1 VRYALVFRAR
11 AKRQS
16 KSVRQI
22 TLSIGTL
29 EDIMKSN
36 RLSIIA
42 IAVGL
47 LVISMPALAH
57 HGTNLYDMTKTTTLK
72 ATITKFEWG
81 NPHNQ
86 IYFDVTDDK
95 GVVSHWNAET
105 EPPAVMSE
113 IGWTR
118 KALAPGDQVTVYLN
132 AAKNGATVGILQKI
146 VLADGKELVAR
157 KQQPQ
162 S

>member
-1 VRYALVFRAR
+1 MNRNPFRIVA
-11 AKRQS
+11 
-16 KSVRQI
+16 I
-22 TLSIGTL
+22 T
-29 EDIMKSN
+29 
-36 RLSIIA
+36 
-42 IAVGL
+42 VGL
-47 LVISMPALAH
+47 LLVSIPALAH
-57 HGTNLYDMTKTTTLK
+57 HGTNLYDMTKTTSLK
-72 ATITKFEWG
+72 GTITKFEWG

-113 IGWTR
+113 SGWTR

-157 KQQPQ
+157 KPQPQ

>member
-1 VRYALVFRAR
+1 MNRNPISIVAV
-11 AKRQS
+11 
-16 KSVRQI
+16 
-22 TLSIGTL
+22 TL
-29 EDIMKSN
+29 
-36 RLSIIA
+36 
-42 IAVGL
+42 GL
-47 LVISMPALAH
+47 LLVSIPALAH
-57 HGTNLYDMTKTTTLK
+57 HGTNLYDMTKTTSLK
-72 ATITKFEWG
+72 GTITKFEWG

-113 IGWTR
+113 SGWTR

-157 KQQPQ
+157 KPQPQ

>member
-1 VRYALVFRAR
+1 MNRNP
-11 AKRQS
+11 
-16 KSVRQI
+16 I
-22 TLSIGTL
+22 SIV
-29 EDIMKSN
+29 
-36 RLSIIA
+36 
-42 IAVGL
+42 AVSLGL
-47 LVISMPALAH
+47 LLVSIPALAH
-57 HGTNLYDMTKTTTLK
+57 HGTNLYDMTKTTSLK
-72 ATITKFEWG
+72 GTITKFEWG

-113 IGWTR
+113 SGWTR

-157 KQQPQ
+157 KQPPPQ